1 MAKKNLNPDTIINE
15 LTGRSAFF
23 REARE
28 RKEREEAQR
37 AAPPPKE
44 QVSQKRKKQPDKQA
58 SLPSSKLASNIA
70 ILQFDETDLELL
82 REGAYK
88 AQTFRLSDREVEW
101 LKDVSY
107 RLSKEVKRGKVA
119 QVDILR
125 VSLKLFEN
133 LLSVDKA
140 TLLKILQ
147 AIR

>member
-1 MAKKNLNPDTIINE
+1 MGTYSQLLKTKA
-15 LTGRSAFF
+15 SS
-23 REARE
+23 
-28 RKEREEAQR
+28 
-37 AAPPPKE
+37 APPIQEQKKKKPK
-44 QVSQKRKKQPDKQA
+44 KKATKQTSLQP
-58 SLPSSKLASNIA
+58 SKLASNIA
-70 ILQFDETDLELL
+70 ILQFDEDDLESL

-88 AQTFRLSDREVEW
+88 AQTFRLSSREVEW

-133 LLSVDKA
+133 LLSMDKA